1 MTSNELKI
9 TMVLHAKSTFLSLI
23 TNQRLRHIF
32 TPWHIIV
39 DFEDQNITLR
49 KRNWFLIS
57 VDEKTSSFRF
67 VRDIEIDKHLFGADI
82 KIKLSE
88 SYIEANSISKK
99 SANRIKDQLAE
110 YNNKL
115 GKKHIVMN

>member
-115 GKKHIVMN
+115 GKKHVVMN

>member
-1 MTSNELKI
+1 MTSSKLKI
-9 TMVLHAKSTFLSLI
+9 TMVLRAKSTFLSLI

-39 DFEDQNITLR
+39 DFEEQNITLR

-115 GKKHIVMN
+115 GKKHVVMN

>member
-99 SANRIKDQLAE
+99 SANRIKDQLSE

-115 GKKHIVMN
+115 GKQHVVMN